1 MNAYLKP
8 ISIRKGVFS
17 SEKSVV
23 LEDFEGD
30 KTSGFFENNHIINGK
45 LGVTICQEESD
56 LALIHLPGRTI
67 EIPGDKGYL
76 TVKKTQL
83 EYVS

>member
-8 ISIRKGVFS
+8 ISIRRGLFS
-17 SEKSVV
+17 GEKSVV
-23 LEDFEGD
+23 LEDYEGY
-30 KTSGFFENNHIINGK
+30 KTSGFFENEHITNGK
-45 LGVTICQEESD
+45 LEVSVLQEKDE
-56 LALIHLPGRTI
+56 LVLIHLPGRTLG
-67 EIPGDKGYL
+67 IPGDKGYL

>member
-1 MNAYLKP
+1 MNVYLEAVT
-8 ISIRKGVFS
+8 IRKGCFS
-17 SEKSVV
+17 GEKSVV

-30 KTSGFFENNHIINGK
+30 KTSGFFENEHITNGK
-45 LGVTICQEESD
+45 LEVTVCQEKD
-56 LALIHLPGRTI
+56 GLALIHLPGRTI
-67 EIPGDKGYL
+67 GIPGDKGYL